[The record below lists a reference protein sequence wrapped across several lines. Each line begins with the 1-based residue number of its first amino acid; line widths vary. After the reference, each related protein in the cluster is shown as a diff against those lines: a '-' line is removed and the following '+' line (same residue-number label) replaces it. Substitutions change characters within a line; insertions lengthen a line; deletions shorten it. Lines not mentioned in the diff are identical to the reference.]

1 MDDIQKHLKDIA
13 RTENS
18 NHPLTKSIDNK
29 ELWFCP
35 IAFTQIFSE
44 IDGRYAACCMAKP
57 SPHTI
62 YDTSIADYVNS
73 NYFNN
78 IRNEMLDPNSDL
90 EHCKKTCSRCF
101 HDEEKYG
108 RSRRTDG
115 IARYQ
120 GDVYVWREMLKAI
133 ELYKLTGEYEID
145 FKIFEIQLKLFG
157 SQCNLDCYMCHTELS
172 SVREKMQ
179 RNIISTDRIFGPIDE
194 ERLRSGKKYKVD
206 VVIDELME
214 ILPYVKYIKIIGGEP
229 LLMKNQYELLD
240 KIIESGYSKGI
251 CIKYQTNMTVLRDGK
266 HNFLK
271 YIEHFEKVTFAV
283 SADGIG
289 KYNDY
294 IRRRSEW
301 DVIKHNVDLVQEFD
315 NVNVNRTSTISF
327 LSILRYYE
335 FLEDHPNDIGWDQ
348 TVHTVLMNPHN
359 LQARNLPKEIKEM
372 LIPKYEK
379 APDLQNLLRQE
390 QMPNF
395 DFEGLIKYLN
405 DKDEYYGT
413 DILELYP
420 ELKPYWR

>member
-1 MDDIQKHLKDIA
+1 MNNTFKKDLKEI
-13 RTENS
+13 TKIKNS

-44 IDGRYAACCMAKP
+44 IDGRYAACCMAAP

-73 NYFNN
+73 DYFNN

-90 EHCKKTCSRCF
+90 VHCKETCSRCF

-108 RSRRTDG
+108 RSRRTEG
-115 IARYQ
+115 IERYQ
-120 GDVYVWREMLKAI
+120 GDVYVWQEMLKAI
-133 ELYKLTGEYEID
+133 ELYKLSGEYEID

-179 RNIISTDRIFGPIDE
+179 R
-194 ERLRSGKKYKVD
+194 
-206 VVIDELME
+206 
-214 ILPYVKYIKIIGGEP
+214 IIGGEP

-251 CIKYQTNMTVLRDGK
+251 CIKYQTNMTVLQDGK
-266 HNFLK
+266 HNFLN
-271 YIEHFEKVTFAV
+271 YIDHFEKVTFAV
-283 SADGIG
+283 SADSIG

-301 DVIKHNVDLVQEFD
+301 DIIKHNVDLVKQFD

-335 FLEDHPNDIGWDQ
+335 FLEDHPDDIEWDQ
-348 TVHTVLMNPHN
+348 TIHTVLMNPHD

-395 DFEGLIKYLN
+395 DFEALIKYLN